1 MPARVEGHF
10 AAQFVHERRTLRT
23 RANKAHVAAYDV
35 EELWQLIDSRQ
46 PQEFPHPRNAVVVF
60 LRPSRDAIHLRISAH
75 APKFEDLEYFPGLA
89 DSFLAIE
96 NRPAGFKPDSNSCRE
111 YQWKGN
117 QQHGA
122 AH

>member
-46 PQEFPHPRNAVVVF
+46 PQEFPHPRNSVGVF
-60 LRPSRDAIHLRISAH
+60 LRPSRVAIHLRICAH
-75 APKFEDLEYFPGLA
+75 APKFEDIEYFSVLPYSVLVT
-89 DSFLAIE
+89 FTW
-96 NRPAGFKPDSNSCRE
+96 PHC
-111 YQWKGN
+111 
-117 QQHGA
+117 
-122 AH
+122 